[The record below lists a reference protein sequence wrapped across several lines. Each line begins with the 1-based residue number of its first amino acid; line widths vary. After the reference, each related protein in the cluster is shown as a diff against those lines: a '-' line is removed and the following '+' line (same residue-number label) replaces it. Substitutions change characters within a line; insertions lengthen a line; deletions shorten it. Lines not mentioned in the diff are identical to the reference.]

1 MSVHDS
7 AAAPIAQVPQER
19 IDAPLLAATLRER
32 ISTFVAPLLSDLDQQ
47 IDSRLVRTFASALE
61 VIIRFRHCSYGLLIW
76 EMGAYLLSPR
86 QAPAGTKRLSNLLP
100 CAQCSSDVFASFVWR
115 EAEDQFEE
123 WHEEREEAYVVCG
136 HSVVGQPYTLI

>member
-32 ISTFVAPLLSDLDQQ
+32 LSTFVAPLLSDLDQQ

-61 VIIRFRHCSYGLLIW
+61 VIIRFRHRSYGLLLS

-86 QAPAGTKRLSNLLP
+86 QAPAGTKRLSNLLR
-100 CAQCSSDVFASFVWR
+100 CAKWSSDVIASFLWQG
-115 EAEDQFEE
+115 AQKQFEE
-123 WHEEREEAYVVCG
+123 WQE
-136 HSVVGQPYTLI
+136 